1 MNGTIRT
8 SEPDQ
13 ALLRPHTSSWQ
24 RDRASGP
31 LLPMEAHEAWSAL
44 TFFGW
49 REPVKTIVAALAWVA
64 VSFII
69 AWGLLA

>member
-13 ALLRPHTSSWQ
+13 ALLRPHTLSWQ

-31 LLPMEAHEAWSAL
+31 LLPMDAHKAWSAL
-44 TFFGW
+44 TIFGW
-49 REPVKTIVAALAWVA
+49 RELVKVTALTVACVVTLYILW
-64 VSFII
+64 SI
-69 AWGLLA
+69 LP